1 MLATKNHGPCLG
13 RVRLRYWDRPAD
25 GLMQFS
31 LCSDGGCLGEGGV
44 DDGWDEGRMDP
55 GELTPQRRWR
65 GGPWRWVGVC
75 EVQALFMECCIQLR
89 VTGLEYCTLQT
100 GSSWGPCAALALPGW
115 SCLCWM
121 PSPASGQR
129 QFLRCCPWGGCQW
142 GWQGCGR
149 QCLASV
155 VGELCCAGNGVLAAV
170 TGWGAFSDKASQK
183 LPEYAPL
190 VDGCG
195 TSRGL
200 SPQAGVRAAGVPCR
214 AEEHRKYAHGQG
226 AAGVP

>member
-75 EVQALFMECCIQLR
+75 EVQALFMEVLHPAQGDGAGVLHSADRQLLGALCGSPRLVLLVLDAFTCIW
-89 VTGLEYCTLQT
+89 T
-100 GSSWGPCAALALPGW
+100 
-115 SCLCWM
+115 
-121 PSPASGQR
+121 
-129 QFLRCCPWGGCQW
+129 
-142 GWQGCGR
+142 
-149 QCLASV
+149 ASV
-155 VGELCCAGNGVLAAV
+155 SEVLPLGRLPVGLAGMWAAV
-170 TGWGAFSDKASQK
+170 PCF
-183 LPEYAPL
+183 
-190 VDGCG
+190 CG
-195 TSRGL
+195 G
-200 SPQAGVRAAGVPCR
+200 
-214 AEEHRKYAHGQG
+214 
-226 AAGVP
+226 

>member
-75 EVQALFMECCIQLR
+75 EVQALFMEVLHPAQGDGAGVLHSADRQLLGALCGPGSPRLVLLVLDAFTCIW
-89 VTGLEYCTLQT
+89 T
-100 GSSWGPCAALALPGW
+100 
-115 SCLCWM
+115 
-121 PSPASGQR
+121 
-129 QFLRCCPWGGCQW
+129 
-142 GWQGCGR
+142 
-149 QCLASV
+149 ASV
-155 VGELCCAGNGVLAAV
+155 SEVLPLGRLPVGLAGMWAAV
-170 TGWGAFSDKASQK
+170 PCF
-183 LPEYAPL
+183 
-190 VDGCG
+190 CG
-195 TSRGL
+195 G
-200 SPQAGVRAAGVPCR
+200 
-214 AEEHRKYAHGQG
+214 
-226 AAGVP
+226 